1 VSEKIS
7 FGVTHNSLLFAGSSN
22 CLLRLMISL
31 SALRHCQ
38 KNTAAAIAAI
48 PNPTPNPAPTPM
60 IVVFSDPQSVA
71 AVVDVAVAVIVELI
85 VIEGAS
91 GLVPINAPADPA

>member
-1 VSEKIS
+1 
-7 FGVTHNSLLFAGSSN
+7 
-22 CLLRLMISL
+22 
-31 SALRHCQ
+31 
-38 KNTAAAIAAI
+38 
-48 PNPTPNPAPTPM
+48 M